1 MSTATSSVGRS
12 TSHKPSSWAGVVSL
26 GVGIFAIVMS
36 EFLPASLL
44 PRMAG
49 DLNVSVGAAGQSV
62 TVTAIAAALS
72 ALFISVVLPRADRRH
87 VIIGLTLLAML
98 SNVIVALAPNLYV
111 LLSARLLLG
120 VALGGFWAMAIAMA
134 ANLVHADHLGRA
146 LTIINSGVA
155 VATIAA
161 VPLGAWLGEF
171 WGWRGVFVLGA
182 GAAAVALL
190 LQTITLPRVA
200 PGAVSGLRALW
211 STLRSGVVLAGLLG
225 VLLMFGGHFGGFTYI
240 QPAAEA
246 VSGIDANG
254 LALLLLVF
262 GIANVL
268 GTALSGPLADRALRV
283 TVVLFPALLGA
294 GMLLMLINGSSIAG
308 LFIAAAL
315 WGFGFGGVPTAV
327 MTWGAKTESARLE
340 QIGGLIVTVCN
351 IAIALGA
358 IVGGMLVDSTS
369 ASTPL
374 LVGALAAVIGAAV
387 LSSSRRQR

>member
-1 MSTATSSVGRS
+1 
-12 TSHKPSSWAGVVSL
+12 
-26 GVGIFAIVMS
+26 MS

-49 DLNVSVGAAGQSV
+49 DLNVSVGAAGQTV

-327 MTWGAKTESARLE
+327 MTWGAKTEPARLE